1 MPRDFVNVDTSVTT
15 ARYAG
20 ELIQLRNAVR
30 DVLERASKL
39 KGIMD
44 HNQGAGD
51 HTDIERLFGLPVGQ
65 GVLVYGYVTG
75 MLQAFRGNAM
85 NNDAVAFSE
94 RVG

>member
-1 MPRDFVNVDTSVTT
+1 MPRDFIDVDTSVTT

-20 ELIQLRNAVR
+20 EILQLRNAVR

-44 HNQGAGD
+44 HNQAAGD
-51 HTDIERLFGLPVGQ
+51 HTDIERLFGLSVGE

-75 MLQAFRGNAM
+75 MLQALRGNAQ
-85 NNDAVAFSE
+85 NNDAVTFSE